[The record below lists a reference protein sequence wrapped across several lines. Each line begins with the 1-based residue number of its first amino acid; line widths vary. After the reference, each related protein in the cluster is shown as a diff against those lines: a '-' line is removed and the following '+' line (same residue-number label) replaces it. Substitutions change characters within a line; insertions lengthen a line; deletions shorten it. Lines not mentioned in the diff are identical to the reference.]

1 MAIPLFGQGNQD
13 QRYQQWLQTPA
24 GQAFQ
29 ANNQATQSSPSFL
42 QRSMQGFDTPYQAG
56 QTIAASAGQLF
67 SPVRQLYEGA
77 YNLTAGGLGGLQQVA
92 AGLTGSEAPEKGFR
106 YGQNTPSVAT
116 PVVPPANAMPDPL
129 AGDLQSAAMG
139 AAGMMADQLGA
150 GTLADAQ
157 AAVAA
162 AENDTA
168 EQGNWFDALNS
179 KVDLMAMGAAMLA
192 NSGSGMGTAANIGKG
207 LQAGIASR
215 AGADKIAKDREMA
228 EALLLIRQQEA
239 LGKMAKAQ
247 QDQLGSRAQ
256 NFTANRDMLASAL
269 KAQGID
275 EGAEDAAAFIIQ
287 QLPFNPVNIDPTAI
301 NALAAII
308 AEEGTGWGLG
318 SDEVKMKKLP
328 SILAAWEKSLQSLQN
343 AGK

>member
-1 MAIPLFGQGNQD
+1 MAIPLFGQGTQD

-116 PVVPPANAMPDPL
+116 PVVPPANAIPNPL
-129 AGDLQSAAMG
+129 AGDSQSAAMG
-139 AAGMMADQLGA
+139 AAGMMADQRGA
-150 GTLADAQ
+150 GTLAEAE
-157 AAVAA
+157 AA
-162 AENDTA
+162 AAAADNDLA

-215 AGADKIAKDREMA
+215 TGADKLAKDREMA

-239 LGKMAKAQ
+239 LASMGKARQA
-247 QDQLGSRAQ
+247 QLGSRAK
-256 NFTANRDMLASAL
+256 NFNANKDMLASIF
-269 KAQGID
+269 KTQGID
-275 EGAEDAAAFIIQ
+275 EGAEDAATFIIQ
-287 QLPFNPVNIDPTAI
+287 QMPFDISNVDPKAL
-301 NALAAII
+301 NALGQII
-308 AEEGTGWGLG
+308 ADEGTGWGLG
-318 SDEVKMKKLP
+318 SDEIKMKKLP
-328 SILAAWEKSLQSLQN
+328 GIIAAWEQSLQSLQQT
-343 AGK
+343 GK